1 MSNEEKLTIRG
12 LMMQLRDR
20 EIEFKMHDYH
30 AIPGGKV
37 IKYKRSTRDAKREM
51 IYIFNHTGD
60 FVECKCKIDYFID
73 SI

>member
-1 MSNEEKLTIRG
+1 MLNLTIRD
-12 LMMQLRDR
+12 LMMKLKNHK
-20 EIEFKMHDYH
+20 IEFKMHNYH

-37 IKYKRSTRDAKREM
+37 IKYKCCARGTVREM